1 MFQMVYDLSAHILS
15 PGPESKNVYSH
26 HLVLSVVY
34 FLVDNCKYLFDDIK
48 DSKFVL
54 SKEGASRENNL
65 GQVSTFFVNTNF
77 LAGIVVIVSSII
89 YVTV

>member
-1 MFQMVYDLSAHILS
+1 MVYDFSAHILS

-26 HLVLSVVY
+26 HLVLSVIY

-54 SKEGASRENNL
+54 SKEGTSRENNL
-65 GQVSTFFVNTNF
+65 GQVSTFFVKIL
-77 LAGIVVIVSSII
+77 LAGIVVILSSII